1 MHRLRHRNESRF
13 PLSCGRRWRRSG
25 PGLGN
30 PEPFFGNVNESN
42 WESFTV
48 TCKGNRLL
56 KMIENYSGNIP
67 GSGALMTF
75 KDSSWR
81 MSIVVAAQPHF
92 KAQDP
97 DTTIFWGYGLY
108 TDHVGDYVKKP
119 MRDCT
124 GAEILK
130 ELLLNC
136 TGKNIRKR
144 SWRMSLMS
152 FRV

>member
-1 MHRLRHRNESRF
+1 MTNACMTDSATLGSLHAPAPAPERKPVSAELWAKVAAKR
-13 PLSCGRRWRRSG
+13 

-97 DTTIFWGYGLY
+97 DTTIFWGYGFIRI
-108 TDHVGDYVKKP
+108 
-119 MRDCT
+119 MW
-124 GAEILK
+124 EI
-130 ELLLNC
+130 
-136 TGKNIRKR
+136 
-144 SWRMSLMS
+144 M
-152 FRV
+152 

>member
-1 MHRLRHRNESRF
+1 MTNACMTDSATLGNLHAPAPAPERKPVSAELWAKVAAKR
-13 PLSCGRRWRRSG
+13 

-97 DTTIFWGYGLY
+97 DTTIFWA
-108 TDHVGDYVKKP
+108 TAFIRI
-119 MRDCT
+119 MW
-124 GAEILK
+124 EI
-130 ELLLNC
+130 
-136 TGKNIRKR
+136 
-144 SWRMSLMS
+144 M
-152 FRV
+152 